1 MNAMDRTNLKE
12 KNAHRQQI
20 FVWRLELHQ
29 NRQKYEGDKPLQY
42 GTQYIVGGVFVDIH
56 TSAKKKGTFTL
67 DIRNHP
73 TTPDF
78 ARQLQ
83 EYIDAASEPE
93 DDSAI

>member
-1 MNAMDRTNLKE
+1 MRIDSKFLFGVLNFIRTDK
-12 KNAHRQQI
+12 
-20 FVWRLELHQ
+20 
-29 NRQKYEGDKPLQY
+29 KYEGDKPLQY

-67 DIRNHP
+67 DIKNHP
-73 TTPDF
+73 ANPDF

-83 EYIDAASEPE
+83 EYIDAACEPE